1 MPLLEPRRKRPN
13 AMGCDIHL
21 LVEQRTLEHGW
32 VGRNCYDTV
41 LTESNYR
48 SRDKQRDYY
57 DPPLV
62 STRNYELFAKLANVR
77 GNERGTAPR
86 GLPPDP
92 SPLLKRAVDAWGS
105 DGHSHTWLPLREAVQ
120 LWGSIYF
127 AVQALHNQIDDVN
140 LAYRLFGVD
149 VLNEQDW
156 ENFRLV
162 AWFDN

>member
-1 MPLLEPRRKRPN
+1 MPLLEPRLKRPN

-21 LVEQRTLEHGW
+21 LLEQRTLEHGW
-32 VGRNCYDTV
+32 IGRNCYDSV
-41 LTESNYR
+41 LTVSNHHER
-48 SRDKQRDYY
+48 KPSPNYY

-62 STRNYELFAKLANVR
+62 TARNYELFSKLADVR
-77 GNERGTAPR
+77 GSGRGPDPK
-86 GLPPDP
+86 GLPPNP
-92 SPLLKRAVDAWGS
+92 SPLLQRAVDAWSS

-127 AVQALHNQIDDVN
+127 AVQALSNQIDDVN

-149 VLNEQDW
+149 VLNEMDW